1 MARSDDIVAYQYR
14 AALYCSRDILGAMP
28 FGPGGDFDGWAL
40 AVGADPM
47 TTEENLSE
55 IAMAFGIERFDE
67 RSFDSGDFPKV
78 VFRDQITDDDH
89 CDVCGCPLE
98 DE

>member
-1 MARSDDIVAYQYR
+1 MRTDDIVAYQYR
-14 AALYCSRDILGAMP
+14 AALYCSRHILTALP

-55 IAMAFGIERFDE
+55 IAEAFGIDRQNES
-67 RSFDSGDFPKV
+67 SFDSGYFPKV
-78 VFRDQITDDDH
+78 VFRDQITDDDY
-89 CDVCGCPLE
+89 CATCGCALE